1 MPPIPYRRKLPM
13 RLQRI
18 IAATATLGCLATLAA
33 CKEGGQSAAPASSAS
48 TSAAAAADE
57 GPLAEAQRYLRQFAN
72 CDDLSDKPDDP
83 RMPAGD
89 FPKAGQWSVKEV
101 GVCSDKV
108 RQGEIVIAVPG
119 DMKQF
124 QERYKGYVL
133 DRVRGGDGAY
143 GLESRV
149 LVGKGFVAFPTATKT
164 AVALVRSDLRVL
176 TCNPTGLVP
185 EGYKREKPL
194 VEHCILSDF
203 VNSEDGSGS
212 PNLQTPQDPGK
223 GEKAGQPTTGSLGLP
238 RAGSMA
244 ELRTLVGSSLDC
256 EKHFSTDPDTVAIES
271 IDYAPVV
278 EGSGLGWGV
287 TGRALCGQPAAGQ
300 RARDLSWLDTV
311 GDMKLLQTKAKAAQL
326 ADYKDDG
333 KLRQTASRLLVGE
346 NIAVETNS
354 PSSRHGLY
362 QLQFLYLNCIPGFSA
377 PSGYRLEKAQ
387 VEGCVLTNYEPDHPL
402 G

>member
-1 MPPIPYRRKLPM
+1 M

-18 IAATATLGCLATLAA
+18 LAATAALGCLAALAA
-33 CKEGGQSAAPASSAS
+33 CKESGQPDTPAAASSSAS
-48 TSAAAAADE
+48 ASDT
-57 GPLAEAQRYLRQFAN
+57 GPLAAAQQYLRQFAN
-72 CDDLSDKPDDP
+72 CDDLSERPDDP
-83 RMPAGD
+83 RIPAAD
-89 FPKAGQWSVKEV
+89 FPKAGQWSVKEL

-108 RQGEIVIAVPG
+108 RQGEIVIAVPT

-124 QERYKGYVL
+124 QERYKQYVL
-133 DRVRGGDGAY
+133 DRIGGGDGAY

-149 LVGKGFVAFPTATKT
+149 LIGKGFVAFPTSTKT
-164 AVALVRSDLRVL
+164 ALALVRSDLRVL
-176 TCNPTGLVP
+176 TCNPTAPVP

-194 VEHCILSDF
+194 VEHCNLSDF
-203 VNSEDGSGS
+203 VGSEDGSGS
-212 PNLQTPQDPGK
+212 PNLETPQDPAGG
-223 GEKAGQPTTGSLGLP
+223 GEKAGQPKTGSLGLP
-238 RAGSMA
+238 RAGSIA
-244 ELRTLVGSSLDC
+244 ELRTLVGNSLDC
-256 EKHFSTDPDTVAIES
+256 QKHFSTDPEAVAIES

-278 EGSGLGWGV
+278 TGNALDWGV
-287 TGRALCGQPAAGQ
+287 TGRALCGQPATGQ

-311 GDMKLLQTKAKAAQL
+311 GDMRKLQTRAKAAQL

-333 KLRQTASRLLVGE
+333 RLRQTASRLLVGE

-377 PSGYRLEKAQ
+377 PAGYRLEKSL

>member
-1 MPPIPYRRKLPM
+1 M

-18 IAATATLGCLATLAA
+18 LAATATLCCLATLAA
-33 CKEGGQSAAPASSAS
+33 CKDGGKPDAPAASSS
-48 TSAAAAADE
+48 TSAAAAT
-57 GPLAEAQRYLRQFAN
+57 GPLAEAQQYLRQFAN
-72 CDDLSDKPDDP
+72 CDDLSDRPDDP
-83 RMPAGD
+83 RVPAAD
-89 FPKAGQWSVKEV
+89 FPKAGQWSVKEL

-108 RQGEIVIAVPG
+108 RQGEIVIAVPT

-124 QERYKGYVL
+124 QEGYKKYVL
-133 DRVRGGDGAY
+133 DRIDGGDGAY

-149 LVGKGFVAFPTATKT
+149 LIGKGFVAFPTSTKT
-164 AVALVRSDLRVL
+164 ALALVRSDLRVL
-176 TCNPTGLVP
+176 TCNPGAPVP
-185 EGYKREKPL
+185 KGYKREKPL
-194 VEHCILSDF
+194 VEHCNLSDF
-203 VNSEDGSGS
+203 VGSEDGSGS
-212 PNLQTPQDPGK
+212 PNLETPQDPAGE
-223 GEKAGQPTTGSLGLP
+223 GEKPGQPKTGSLGLP

-244 ELRTLVGSSLDC
+244 ELRKLVGSSLDC
-256 EKHFSTDPDTVAIES
+256 EKHFSTDPDAVAIES

-278 EGSGLGWGV
+278 TGGDLEWGL
-287 TGRALCGQPAAGQ
+287 TGRALCGQPAGAQ

-311 GDMKLLQTKAKAAQL
+311 GNMKLLQTRAKAAQL

-333 KLRQTASRLLVGE
+333 KLKETASRLLVGE

-362 QLQFLYLNCIPGFSA
+362 QLQFLYLNCVPGFSA
-377 PSGYRLEKAQ
+377 PSGYRLEKSQ

>member
-1 MPPIPYRRKLPM
+1 M
-13 RLQRI
+13 RLQGI
-18 IAATATLGCLATLAA
+18 LAATVTLGCLAALAA
-33 CKEGGQSAAPASSAS
+33 CKETGQPAAPAAPAPPAVTS
-48 TSAAAAADE
+48 TAAADT

-72 CDDLSDKPDDP
+72 CDDLSDRPDDP
-83 RMPAGD
+83 RIPAGD
-89 FPKAGQWSVKEV
+89 FPKAGQWSVKV
-101 GVCSDKV
+101 LGVCSDKV

-124 QERYKGYVL
+124 QEHYKSYVL
-133 DRVRGGDGAY
+133 GKIGGGDGAY

-149 LVGKGFVAFPTATKT
+149 LVGRGFVAFPTSTKT
-164 AVALVRSDLRVL
+164 ALALVRSELRVL
-176 TCNPTGLVP
+176 TCNPTAFVP

-194 VEHCILSDF
+194 VEHCNLSDF

-212 PNLQTPQDPGK
+212 PNLQTPQDPSG
-223 GEKAGQPTTGSLGLP
+223 GGKAGQPKTGSLGLP
-238 RAGSMA
+238 RAGSIA
-244 ELRTLVGSSLDC
+244 ELRKLVGNSLDC
-256 EKHFSTDPDTVAIES
+256 EKHFSTDPDAVATES

-278 EGSGLGWGV
+278 EGRGLDWGV
-287 TGRALCGQPAAGQ
+287 TGRALCGQPATGQ
-300 RARDLSWLDTV
+300 RATELSWLDTV

-333 KLRQTASRLLVGE
+333 KLKQTASRLLVGE

-354 PSSRHGLY
+354 PSSRLGLY

-377 PSGYRLEKAQ
+377 PSGYRLEKSQ